1 MKRTIFLI
9 LLLINAFTG
18 FSQIITITDQELGQ
32 ALEMAT
38 LVNENPRVYLTTNAK
53 GQADISVL
61 KGASRIEIRML
72 GYKTEVKSYDEL
84 LKQNNEFSLSR
95 SIVSLD
101 NIVISATRWNQISNN
116 IPARIIHI
124 SNQDVALQNPQTAAD
139 LLGSSGEV
147 FIQKSQQGG
156 GSPMIRGFSTNRLL
170 YTVDGVR
177 MNTAIF
183 RSGNLQN
190 VISLD
195 PFAIENT
202 EVFFG
207 PGSVIYGSDAIG
219 GVMSFQ
225 TLTPQFSLNEKQ
237 LISGKSVVR
246 FSSANHEKTGH
257 INFNIG
263 WNKWASVTSFSYND
277 FDDLRMGSN
286 GPEEYLRPFY
296 VESQNG
302 TDVTITNDDPK
313 IQRPSGYTQFNIMQK
328 LRFKPNSDWDIQ
340 YGFHYS
346 ETSDYSR
353 YDRHIRYK
361 SGKPRY
367 GEWDYGPQIWMM
379 NNLSITHNG
388 HTSFYDHV
396 TVRLAHQF
404 FEESRISRD
413 INKPNREIRTEKV
426 NAFSANIDFNK
437 EIGVRHTLLYG
448 VEAVLDDVNSSGIN
462 EDIEAGISHNGPS
475 RYPQSTWSSF
485 AAYLTD
491 EFEVTDELQ
500 LQAGMRYNH
509 YSLDAT
515 FDTSFY
521 PFPYTTANMNN
532 GALTGSFGFV
542 WKPTSKWAITAAI
555 ASGFRSPNVDDM
567 GKVFDSEPGSV
578 VVPNPD
584 LEAEYAYNAE
594 AGIARRLGDWVKF
607 DITGYYTL
615 LANALVRR
623 DYTMNGLDSIMYDG
637 EMSKVQAIQNAAV
650 AHVYG
655 IQTGITVKLPAG
667 FGFSSQFNYQKGKEE
682 LDDGTTS
689 PSRHAPPAFGVSRI
703 TYSANKLNMQ
713 LYAIYNA
720 EKSFDELPEEEI
732 GKDYLY
738 AIDAD
743 GNPYSPSWYTLNFK
757 AMYQLTGALSL
768 HAGIENLTDQRY
780 RPYSSGICGAGRNLV
795 LSIKANF

>member
-1 MKRTIFLI
+1 MVNTFNGL
-9 LLLINAFTG
+9 
-18 FSQIITITDQELGQ
+18 SQIITIIDKESGQ
-32 ALEMAT
+32 TLEMAT
-38 LVNENPRVYLTTNAK
+38 LVSENLLNYLTTNAK
-53 GQADISVL
+53 GQADISVF
-61 KGASRIEIRML
+61 KEAEKIEIRML
-72 GYKTEVKSYDEL
+72 GYKTVVKSYEDL
-84 LKQNNEFSLSR
+84 LNLNYVLSLTR
-95 SIVSLD
+95 SVVSLN
-101 NIVISATRWNQISNN
+101 NIVISATRWNQISDN

-124 SNQDVALQNPQTAAD
+124 SNQEVALQNPQTAAD
-139 LLGSSGEV
+139 LLGASGEV

-170 YTVDGVR
+170 YTIDGVR

-225 TLTPQFSLNEKQ
+225 TLTPQFSLDEKQ
-237 LISGKSVVR
+237 LISGKTIVR
-246 FSSANHEKTGH
+246 FSSANKEKTGH
-257 INFNIG
+257 VNFNIG
-263 WNKWASVTSFSYND
+263 WKKWASVSSFSYND
-277 FDDLRMGSN
+277 FGDLRMGSN
-286 GPEEYLRPFY
+286 GPNEYLRPFY
-296 VESQNG
+296 VERQNG
-302 TDVTITNDDPK
+302 ADVIITNDDPK
-313 IQRPSGYTQFNIMQK
+313 IQRPSAYSQYNIMQK
-328 LRFKPNSDWDIQ
+328 LRFNPSDKLDFQ

-346 ETSDYSR
+346 QTSSYSR

-361 SGKPRY
+361 NGMPRY
-367 GEWDYGPQIWMM
+367 GEWNYGPQIWMM
-379 NNLSITHNG
+379 NNLNITHSG
-388 HTSFYDHV
+388 HTNFYDQM
-396 TVRLAHQF
+396 TFRLAHQF

-413 INKPNREIRTEKV
+413 ISKPNREIRSEKV
-426 NAFSANIDFNK
+426 NAFSANIDFSK
-437 EIGVRHTLLYG
+437 AIGARHTLLYG
-448 VEAVLDDVNSSGIN
+448 VEAVLDDVNSAGIN
-462 EDIEAGISHNGPS
+462 EDIEKETSEVGPA
-475 RYPQSTWSSF
+475 RYPQSTWSSV
-485 AAYLTD
+485 AVYMTD
-491 EFEVTDELQ
+491 EFEVNDQ
-500 LQAGMRYNH
+500 LQIQVGMRFNH

-521 PFPYTTANMNN
+521 PFPYSNATMKN
-532 GALTGSFGFV
+532 GAISGSFGFV

-578 VVPNPD
+578 IVPNPE

-594 AGIARRLGDWVKF
+594 VGIARRFGEWVKF

-623 DYTMNGLDSIMYDG
+623 NFTLNGLDSILYDG
-637 EMSKVQAIQNAAV
+637 EKSKVQAIQNAAV

-667 FGFSSQFNYQKGKEE
+667 FGFSSQLNYQKGEEE

-703 TYSANKLNMQ
+703 TYSVNKLNMQ
-713 LYAIYNA
+713 LYAIYSVK
-720 EKSFDELPEEEI
+720 KSFEQMPEEEI

-738 AIDAD
+738 ATDDD
-743 GNPYSPSWYTLNFK
+743 GNPYSPSWYTLNLK
-757 AMYQLTGALSL
+757 AIYQLTGSLSL
-768 HAGIENLTDQRY
+768 NAGIENLTDQRY